1 MVYNLFILPIRFF
14 ILIYFFFSD
23 KKHLSFSKFKII
35 CLKIVIFFI
44 GLYISNKI
52 EESKTIIYF
61 YNLLDNLKGLKV
73 FTLQKVIEF
82 ICILMN
88 RCFREFDIQILS
100 ILYEKKFK
108 KQLFTFIF
116 IIGSL
121 FIYIISTLSYIFCV
135 RSTLNDPKKSIYP
148 LLFKINYIE
157 LKKCG
162 KPIKKKNLMSQ
173 LNTDIFDRFFN
184 FFVLFN
190 VLITD
195 YSTNQINNVKFYFTR
210 FFYLF
215 FFEIIFDYIK
225 DIIVF
230 RISYFD
236 SKILK
241 YISYEIPLYYIKLK
255 ENLLTKDEEFLKDKK
270 LLIIGRQYK
279 YDKFSSI
286 LSSDD
291 IMCLTLQNGILIYCI
306 LIINSI
312 FKKCK
317 LNNIIFFI
325 ILISC
330 EILREIICKGL
341 LIYVKNFEEKH
352 RKKMN
357 EKSFKEELELY
368 VNLQNNNKINQILK
382 DFSSEQIQTNSK
394 DTTNKHTK
402 K

>member
-1 MVYNLFILPIRFF
+1 MTKFKLISLK
-14 ILIYFFFSD
+14 ILIF
-23 KKHLSFSKFKII
+23 L
-35 CLKIVIFFI
+35 I

-52 EESKTIIYF
+52 EETKPIIYF
-61 YNLLDNLKGLKV
+61 YNILDNLKGLKI

-88 RCFREFDIQILS
+88 RCFREFDIQIIS

-108 KQLFTFIF
+108 KQFFTFIF
-116 IIGSL
+116 IISSL

-135 RSTLNDPKKSIYP
+135 RRTLNDPKKSIYP

-190 VLITD
+190 ILITD
-195 YSTNQINNVKFYFTR
+195 YSINQINNVKFYFTR

-236 SKILK
+236 TKILK
-241 YISYEIPLYYIKLK
+241 YISYEIPLYYMKLK
-255 ENLLTKDEEFLKDKK
+255 RNLLTKEEEFLKDKK
-270 LLIIGRQYK
+270 LLIIGRQYE

-286 LSSDD
+286 LSADD

-312 FKKCK
+312 FKT
-317 LNNIIFFI
+317 NINIIKFFI
-325 ILISC
+325 LLISC

-341 LIYVKNFEEKH
+341 LIYVKDFAEKH
-352 RKKMN
+352 KKKMN
-357 EKSFKEELELY
+357 EKSFKEEFELY
-368 VNLQNNNKINQILK
+368 VNLQNNNKTNQILK
-382 DFSSEQIQTNSK
+382 YFSSGNIGTNSK
-394 DTTNKHTK
+394 DTTNKHTIK
-402 K
+402 TEKY

>member
-1 MVYNLFILPIRFF
+1 MTKFKLISLK
-14 ILIYFFFSD
+14 ILIF
-23 KKHLSFSKFKII
+23 L
-35 CLKIVIFFI
+35 I

-52 EESKTIIYF
+52 EETKPIIYF
-61 YNLLDNLKGLKV
+61 YNILDNLKGLKI

-88 RCFREFDIQILS
+88 RCFREFDIQIIS

-108 KQLFTFIF
+108 KQFFTFIF
-116 IIGSL
+116 IISSL
-121 FIYIISTLSYIFCV
+121 FIYIMSTLSYIFCV
-135 RSTLNDPKKSIYP
+135 RRTLNDPKKSIYP

-190 VLITD
+190 ILITD
-195 YSTNQINNVKFYFTR
+195 YSINQINNVKFYFTR

-236 SKILK
+236 TKILK

-255 ENLLTKDEEFLKDKK
+255 GKFLTKEEEFLKNKK
-270 LLIIGRQYK
+270 LVIIGRQYE

-312 FKKCK
+312 FKSSI
-317 LNNIIFFI
+317 NFITFFI
-325 ILISC
+325 LLISC

-341 LIYVKNFEEKH
+341 LKYVKDFEEKH
-352 RKKMN
+352 EKKMSQ
-357 EKSFKEELELY
+357 KSFKEELELY
-368 VNLQNNNKINQILK
+368 VNFQNNTKTNQILK
-382 DFSSEQIQTNSK
+382 YFSSEQIGTNSK
-394 DTTNKHTK
+394 DKTNKHTK
-402 K
+402 KAD

>member
-1 MVYNLFILPIRFF
+1 M
-14 ILIYFFFSD
+14 IYFFFSD
-23 KKHLSFSKFKII
+23 KKHLSLTKFKLIS
-35 CLKIVIFFI
+35 LKILIFLI
-44 GLYISNKI
+44 GLYISIKI
-52 EESKTIIYF
+52 EETKPIINF
-61 YNLLDNLKGLKV
+61 YNILDNLKGLKI

-88 RCFREFDIQILS
+88 RCFREFDIQIIS

-108 KQLFTFIF
+108 KQFFTFIF
-116 IIGSL
+116 IISSL

-135 RSTLNDPKKSIYP
+135 RRTLNDPKKSIYP

-190 VLITD
+190 ILITD
-195 YSTNQINNVKFYFTR
+195 YSINQINNVKFYFTR

-236 SKILK
+236 TKILK
-241 YISYEIPLYYIKLK
+241 YISYEIPLYYMKLK
-255 ENLLTKDEEFLKDKK
+255 RNLLTKEEEFLKDKK
-270 LLIIGRQYK
+270 LLIIGRQYE

-286 LSSDD
+286 LSADD

-312 FKKCK
+312 FKT
-317 LNNIIFFI
+317 NINIIKFFI
-325 ILISC
+325 LLISC

-341 LIYVKNFEEKH
+341 LIYVKDFEEKH
-352 RKKMN
+352 KKKIN
-357 EKSFKEELELY
+357 EKSFKEEFELY
-368 VNLQNNNKINQILK
+368 VNLQNNNKTNQILK
-382 DFSSEQIQTNSK
+382 YFSSGNIGTNSK
-394 DTTNKHTK
+394 DTTNKHTIK
-402 K
+402 REKY

>member
-1 MVYNLFILPIRFF
+1 
-14 ILIYFFFSD
+14 
-23 KKHLSFSKFKII
+23 
-35 CLKIVIFFI
+35 
-44 GLYISNKI
+44 
-52 EESKTIIYF
+52 
-61 YNLLDNLKGLKV
+61 
-73 FTLQKVIEF
+73 
-82 ICILMN
+82 MN

-108 KQLFTFIF
+108 KKLFTFIF

-135 RSTLNDPKKSIYP
+135 RSNLNDSKKSIYP

-162 KPIKKKNLMSQ
+162 KPIKKKNLIIQ

-190 VLITD
+190 ILITD
-195 YSTNQINNVKFYFTR
+195 YSTNQINNVKLYFTR

-270 LLIIGRQYK
+270 LLIIGRQYE

-286 LSSDD
+286 LSADD

-312 FKKCK
+312 FKT
-317 LNNIIFFI
+317 NININKFFI
-325 ILISC
+325 LLISC

-341 LIYVKNFEEKH
+341 LKYVKDFEEKH
-352 RKKMN
+352 EKKMSQ
-357 EKSFKEELELY
+357 KSFKEELELY
-368 VNLQNNNKINQILK
+368 VNFQNNTKTNQILK
-382 DFSSEQIQTNSK
+382 YFSSEQIGTN
-394 DTTNKHTK
+394 
-402 K
+402 